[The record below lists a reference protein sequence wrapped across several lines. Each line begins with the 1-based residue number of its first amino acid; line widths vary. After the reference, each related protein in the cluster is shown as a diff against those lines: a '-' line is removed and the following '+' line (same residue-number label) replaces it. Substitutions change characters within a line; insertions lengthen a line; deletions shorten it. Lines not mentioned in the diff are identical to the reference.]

1 MESVDNNSINRADN
15 EEEFDNFSINP
26 NIIRPQDTF
35 RIVREMSIHPIL
47 VETVV
52 HPPEAS

>member
-1 MESVDNNSINRADN
+1 MESVDINSINRADN